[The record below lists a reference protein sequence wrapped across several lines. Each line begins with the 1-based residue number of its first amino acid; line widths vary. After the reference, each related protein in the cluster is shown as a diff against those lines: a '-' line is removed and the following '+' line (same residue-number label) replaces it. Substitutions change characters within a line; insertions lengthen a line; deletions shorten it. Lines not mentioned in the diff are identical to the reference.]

1 MAGATTRMP
10 PNAEQSH
17 GPPKDVGEGVV
28 VAGMDR
34 IQEIL
39 EREGRLANDLVR
51 RPHAALVAIWRT
63 IVAPSGRM
71 QERISVIF
79 APAVVWDR
87 ARELLAPF
95 AERMAQGLC
104 LLVIVGRPQS
114 PGLGEAV
121 GLGVASV
128 VPADAN
134 GDDMYLAA
142 YRAFELLE
150 TKGRA
155 EARGRWLRRYRY
167 ELGELL
173 TIARAM
179 TTVRDVDKLL
189 GVILEKSRFVTG
201 ADAGSIY
208 ILEPHAD
215 APVLRFKLTQ
225 NDSVSFDSREFTM
238 PLSDR
243 SVAGSAALSKTT
255 FSIPDV
261 YVLPEGSTFRFDP
274 SFDRRTGYVTRSM
287 LVAPLISQRD
297 EVIGVIQLINKKRDP
312 NQKLLTKADVDQHVI
327 AFDERSEELLGMLAA
342 QAGVSLETAML
353 YDEIRKLF
361 EGFVKASVEAIE
373 SRDPTTSGHSRRV
386 AELTVTL
393 AKVVDAETTGPY
405 ASAFFRSEDLR
416 ELEYASLLHDF
427 GKIGVREKILVK
439 AKKLYDERLDLVR
452 SRFDFVA
459 QSIETELLA
468 EKVRLLERGGPR
480 DAIDTLEAERLRR
493 RTELDA
499 AWDAVCAA
507 NEPTVLSSGDF
518 ERIEA
523 LAHRTF
529 VDLRGRVQP
538 LLAEEEVACLKV
550 SRGSLTPQEFDE
562 IRSHVSHTFRFL
574 SQIPWGKSLRR
585 VPIIAG
591 AHHER
596 LNGTGY
602 PNRLLAEEI
611 PVQSKMMSVA
621 DIYDA
626 LTASDRPYKKA
637 MPLDRALDIL
647 DFSVKDGHLDA
658 ELVRIFKEARIWER
672 AHAL

>member
-1 MAGATTRMP
+1 MP
-10 PNAEQSH
+10 PIAEQSH
-17 GPPKDVGEGVV
+17 GPPTDAGGAVV
-28 VAGMDR
+28 VGAMDR
-34 IQEIL
+34 IQELL
-39 EREGRLANDLVR
+39 ERDARIAGDVVR
-51 RPHAALVAIWRT
+51 RPHAALVALWRT
-63 IVAPSGRM
+63 IVAPSGRT
-71 QERISVIF
+71 QERLCVVF
-79 APAVVWDR
+79 APAAVWDQ
-87 ARELLAPF
+87 ARDLLAPF
-95 AERMAQGLC
+95 ADRMAEGLA
-104 LLVIVGRPQS
+104 LLVIVGRPQL
-114 PGLGEAV
+114 PGMSEAV
-121 GLGVASV
+121 NLGVASV
-128 VPADAN
+128 VPGDAN
-134 GDDMYLAA
+134 GDDLYLAA
-142 YRAFELLE
+142 HRAFDLLE

-208 ILEPHAD
+208 ILEHGD
-215 APVLRFKLTQ
+215 SPVLRFKLTQ
-225 NDSVSFDSREFTM
+225 NDSVTFDSREFTM

-243 SVAGSAALSKTT
+243 SVAGTAALTKTT

-261 YVLPEGSTFRFDP
+261 YTLPTGATYRFDP

-287 LVAPLISQRD
+287 IVAPLISQRD

-312 NQKLLTKADVDQHVI
+312 NQKLVTKADVDNQVI

-393 AKVVDAETTGPY
+393 ARVVDAETTGPY
-405 ASAFFRSEDLR
+405 ASASFRAEDLR

-427 GKIGVREKILVK
+427 GKIGVREKVLVK
-439 AKKLYDERLDLVR
+439 AKKLYDERLELVR

-459 QSIETELLA
+459 QTIESELLA
-468 EKVRLLERGGPR
+468 EKVRLLERGASR
-480 DAIDTLEAERLRR
+480 AEFDALEVERVRK
-493 RTELDA
+493 RTELDG
-499 AWDAVCAA
+499 AWDAVCVA

-523 LAHRTF
+523 IALRTY
-529 VDLRGRVQP
+529 VDLRGHVQP
-538 LLAEEEVACLKV
+538 LLAEEEVTCLKV
-550 SRGSLTPQEFDE
+550 NRGSLTPAEFDE

-602 PNRLLAEEI
+602 PSRLLAEEI
-611 PVQSKMMSVA
+611 PLQSKMMSVA

-647 DFSVKDGHLDA
+647 HFSVKDGHLDA

-672 AHAL
+672 AQVR